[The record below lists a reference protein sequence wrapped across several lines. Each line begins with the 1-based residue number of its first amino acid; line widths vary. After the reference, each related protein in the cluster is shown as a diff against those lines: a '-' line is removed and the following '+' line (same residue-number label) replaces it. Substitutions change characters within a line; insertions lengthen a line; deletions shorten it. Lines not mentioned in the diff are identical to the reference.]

1 MDIQKMRQELINQIR
16 SVKDEEILK
25 SLSEELTFSIECKND
40 LSNILSSEDMNELTM
55 LVNEPLYK
63 DTMTL
68 KEFNNI
74 MDQWLMK

>member
-1 MDIQKMRQELINQIR
+1 MDIQKMRQELINQIS

-25 SLSEELTFSIECKND
+25 SLSEELTFSIESKND
-40 LSNILSSEDMNELTM
+40 LSHILSNEDMNELTM
-55 LVNEPLYK
+55 LANEPLYK